1 MNDDLRAYV
10 SQHRRDFQN
19 APLGPE
25 DMMADP
31 VKQFGVWFEE
41 AIKADVFDPYALT
54 LATSG
59 KDGKPSAR
67 VVYMRDVTAAGLS
80 FFTNYASDKGRDLD
94 ENPWACA
101 NVYWSEL
108 SRQVRFVGKVTK
120 LPPEVSDAYF
130 ASRPRE
136 SQIGAWASAQSAE
149 LECREVLERKVIEL
163 TKSFEGA
170 EVQRPPHWGGYLI
183 APETVEFWQGRES
196 RLHDRILYRLEIG
209 GLWKKVRLS
218 P

>member
-1 MNDDLRAYV
+1 MKEEIRAFV

-25 DMMADP
+25 AMNADP
-31 VKQFGVWFEE
+31 VKQFGLWFEE
-41 AIKADVFDPYALT
+41 AVKAEVFDPYAFT

-67 VVYMRDVTAAGLS
+67 VVYMRDVSDSGLS
-80 FFTNYASDKGRDLD
+80 FFTNYASDKGRDLE

-101 NVYWSEL
+101 NFYWSEL
-108 SRQVRFVGKVTK
+108 SRQVRFVGKVAK
-120 LPPEVSDAYF
+120 LPVELSDAYF

-136 SQIGAWASAQSAE
+136 SQIGAWASDQSSELQNREE
-149 LECREVLERKVIEL
+149 LEQKVLDFTNRFEATEVP
-163 TKSFEGA
+163 
-170 EVQRPPHWGGYLI
+170 RPPHWGGYLI
-183 APETVEFWQGRES
+183 QPETVEFWQGRES
-196 RLHDRILYRLEIG
+196 RLHDRIVYQKELS
-209 GLWKKVRLS
+209 GLWKRVRLS